1 MLPLIFLLI
10 FGSVSL
16 VSWQLLRPREDVVG
30 RRLGVT
36 PTIAQTGPRT
46 PLPRR
51 VARGLTRKL
60 GRLAA
65 RLLPQNFVRDIDA
78 WLVKANE
85 PWPLVG
91 FLGAWA
97 ASAVF
102 GVLMVIWFATSV
114 ENMTFLRLFVIAM
127 TILPLFGLL
136 PFMIL
141 RRRAINRQQKI
152 IRSLPDALDLLVTCV
167 EAGMGIDAAIAL
179 VVEKTDGPL
188 SETFSRYL
196 KEVGL
201 GLSRRAALTRISER
215 TGVPQLMGLAAAINQ
230 GEELGTPLADVLRLQ
245 SEDLRADRRERAQ
258 SAAQRAP
265 VLMTIPLVVCFMPAM
280 GAVVVVPSILNLVR
294 FTQGIGN

>member
-1 MLPLIFLLI
+1 MLPVIFLLI
-10 FGSVSL
+10 FGAVFL
-16 VSWQLLRPREDVVG
+16 VSWQLLRPREDVVA
-30 RRLGVT
+30 RRLGV
-36 PTIAQTGPRT
+36 AVSASQVAPRT

-51 VARGLTRKL
+51 VARGVVRKL

-85 PWPLVG
+85 PWPLIG

-97 ASAVF
+97 ASAAF
-102 GVLMVIWFATSV
+102 GVLLVVWFATSV
-114 ENMTFLRLFVIAM
+114 EDM
-127 TILPLFGLL
+127 TIPRLTFISVLILPMFCLL

-141 RRRAINRQQKI
+141 RRRALTRQRAI

-167 EAGMGIDAAIAL
+167 EAGMGIDAAMAM
-179 VVEKTDGPL
+179 VVDKTEGPL
-188 SETFSRYL
+188 AETFSQYL
-196 KEVGL
+196 REVSL
-201 GLSRRAALTRISER
+201 GLSRRAALTRLSDR

-265 VLMTIPLVVCFMPAM
+265 VLMTIPLVLCFMPAM
-280 GAVVVVPSILNLVR
+280 GAVVVVPSILNLMDFV
-294 FTQGIGN
+294 QGIN